1 MKHLELEQ
9 RHYYGL
15 LGLSEPMET
24 EEELPFKLSNTEKRW
39 ILEEKGINANI
50 QRAAEEALDYFKKSF
65 DNGKV
70 YFRSSRWNT
79 GKKMH
84 CLEYKKVLNKL
95 VGDTLTEEINV

>member
-1 MKHLELEQ
+1 MKIQELQEK
-9 RHYYGL
+9 HYYGL
-15 LGLSEPMET
+15 LGLSVPMET
-24 EEELPFKLSNTEKRW
+24 EEGLPYKLTSIEKKYF
-39 ILEEKGINANI
+39 LEEAGICANI
-50 QRAAEEALDYFKKSF
+50 QHAAEEALDYFKKNF

>member
-24 EEELPFKLSNTEKRW
+24 EEGLPYKLTSIEKKYF
-39 ILEEKGINANI
+39 LEETGISANI
-50 QRAAEEALDYFKKSF
+50 QHALEEAMDYFKSKF
-65 DNGKV
+65 NNGKV
-70 YFRSSRWNT
+70 YYRSSPWNT

-84 CLEYKKVLNKL
+84 CLEYEKVLNKL
-95 VGDTLTEEINV
+95 VGGTLVEEINA

>member
-1 MKHLELEQ
+1 MKYFELEQ

-15 LGLSEPMET
+15 LGLSEPMDT
-24 EEELPFKLSNTEKRW
+24 EEGLPYKLNTTEKKCC
-39 ILEEKGINANI
+39 IDETCINANI